1 MQGVERYKVKLLP
14 HDPMWET
21 EFLKVKVKIQEIL
34 KDNVIDTEHIGSTSI
49 REIMAK
55 PILDIAV
62 VVKSF
67 SKMNIKAMTHA
78 GYDNCGLQKLD
89 NDPYL
94 FVLRRGNEIS
104 LHHIHCYEP
113 GNIDFKRCIG
123 FRDYLNAHPEE
134 VKQYSELKIKLANQ
148 NPDNRSSYTQGK
160 TEFIQS
166 VYQKLGLL

>member
-21 EFLKVKVKIQEIL
+21 EFLKLKAKIQEIW
-34 KDNVIDTEHIGSTSI
+34 KDNVIDIEHIGSTSI
-49 REIMAK
+49 REIKAK

-67 SKMNIKAMTHA
+67 SKMDIEAMTHA
-78 GYDNCGLQKLD
+78 GYDNCGLQKPD
-89 NDPYL
+89 NDRYL
-94 FVLRRGNEIS
+94 FVLRGENEIS

-113 GNIDFKRCIG
+113 DNIDFKRCVG

-134 VKQYSELKIKLANQ
+134 AKQYSELKIKLAKQ
-148 NPDNRSSYTQGK
+148 NPDDRAAYTQGK
-160 TEFIQS
+160 TDFIQS